1 MRTLKKTLSLVL
13 VVAMVLGLCVVG
25 ASAKD
30 AVENFTDDYQKVG
43 AAYQE
48 AMGVLVGVGII
59 DGMTETALEPQ
70 GTYTREQAAKI
81 IAYMLLGKSKA
92 DSLKCT
98 VAPFDDVAAS
108 RWSAG
113 YIAFCVEQGIIDGM
127 TATTY
132 EPTGTLTGFQWAKML
147 LCAIGFGVKGEFTG
161 SSWSVNTA
169 LVAHKVNLFAGDLD
183 GADHTALR
191 REQAA
196 LYAFNALK
204 TAKVAYS
211 PNVTSYV
218 FGIQGYTTV
227 NNIGTSLATDVF
239 GLSKATGIV
248 VDVEGMGAGYTVL
261 SKDYNYKN
269 ATDKIK
275 ADNDIDMM
283 YHAARIWYT
292 TSGGVKTSVYTYDL
306 AKTTTYKCQE
316 ITAGSKAADTAKA
329 TKNLTIGTGTD
340 YEAYL
345 IDNSAISAGSAYV
358 TLKALYGSMGYVDAA
373 KKTTSVVSG
382 TTYTAPTANVRT
394 DVSNIK
400 YGAPVIAIYTTST
413 TETTTASTH
422 GLYIYPVTSTTGVVK
437 GYTQDA
443 GKVVTVTLSDGTV
456 LKRSVLANE
465 SGDREYYTVGNT
477 YTFVLDSHGH
487 VMYATKDYARTLWA
501 YTGEWRATGNYGDI
515 NTDQGREYRF
525 INVTTGE
532 FAFYPVRFVDR
543 NDDAYTD
550 FGDFY
555 VPRYGMYFDIS
566 ATAGSDGRYVAE
578 LITADDNTYASG
590 YVVVNQAEFKLGQN
604 SEWYYDAKAQGGAK
618 LFFNGETVT
627 FLVATGTGANMK
639 VNSYTGIAGLKEA
652 YAVASNGML
661 KLTNAAFTVTK
672 TQTDHWNASTIF
684 VMAANLSTMSNY
696 VFIPSDISSGGWKEV
711 SGDVSNYFVTYG
723 GAYLEGTEISVTF
736 DASDINT
743 IFTGGKLVRGFYTI
757 EVEYDRNGNPVYDLT
772 QKLDNAWN
780 ELCYYQNVS
789 FADTMVNGTWLFYGD
804 YKTFTAT
811 ETGTKIVDLTSHGI
825 ASITDL
831 FRYVKAHGENSVDI
845 AFTVDPNTKTV
856 DYVYVTNAGWD
867 AQYNISLSAEMQ
879 AAGWR
884 FLKGS
889 DPTAANAL
897 STSIALNDDAA
908 WAASKAGK
916 TPVTLYN
923 SRFAKNDTT
932 YTFTLG
938 YHESNDKA
946 EDVATT
952 SVMNNGVVTAELK
965 LLPLNNDNAKTWNYV
980 VDELNNKEAIEF
992 TIGSNDEGFDYN
1004 SIYEVESVKVPTG
1017 YTSTTAAG
1025 KFTFGVPVQVTLI
1038 SKLNVEQNYITFTF
1052 ENQFKDEADIKVTV
1066 PVTKGSDYQRIT
1078 FTVYPMCSGTYELVS
1093 ANYSIAPAAN

>member
-218 FGIQGYTTV
+218 FGIEGYTTV
-227 NNIGTSLATDVF
+227 NNIGTSLATDVYD
-239 GLSKATGIV
+239 LKYAQGIV
-248 VDVEGMGAGYTVL
+248 VDVEGNGAGYTVV
-261 SKDYNYKN
+261 SKDYSTANV
-269 ATDKIK
+269 TDKIK

-283 YHAARIWYT
+283 YHAARVWYT
-292 TSGGVKTSVYTYDL
+292 GTNTGVYTYDL

-316 ITAGSKAADTAKA
+316 ITAGDKASSTAK
-329 TKNLTIGTGTD
+329 TTGLTIGDKTKTA

-345 IDNSAISAGSAYV
+345 IDNSAISAGTAYV
-358 TLKALYGSMGYVDAA
+358 KLYASAGSMGYVDSA
-373 KKTTSVVSG
+373 KKTTSVVG
-382 TTYTAPTANVRT
+382 TDKTYTVASANVRT
-394 DVSNIK
+394 DVSAIK
-400 YGAPVIAIYTTST
+400 YNAPVVFVYTSST
-413 TETTTASTH
+413 TENAH
-422 GLYIYPVTSTTGVVK
+422 GLYVYPMTSTTGVVK
-437 GYTQDA
+437 AVAQDA
-443 GKVVTVTLSDGTV
+443 GKVVSVTLADGTV
-456 LKRSVLANE
+456 LKQSVL
-465 SGDREYYTVGNT
+465 SGDVNREYYVIGNT

-515 NTDQGREYRF
+515 NTDRGREYRF
-525 INVTTGE
+525 YNVTTGE
-532 FAFYPVRFVDR
+532 EKFFPVRFVNR
-543 NDDAYTD
+543 NDQEIGNIDD
-550 FGDFY
+550 FIWA
-555 VPRYGMYFDIS
+555 RYGNYFDIS

-578 LITADDNTYASG
+578 LITAGDNTYAAG
-590 YVVVNQAEFKLGQN
+590 YIVNSATFKLGQT
-604 SEWYYDAKAQGGAK
+604 SDKYWYRTGSTPTWDEAT
-618 LFFNGETVT
+618 LFFDGTTVK
-627 FLVATGTGANMK
+627 FLVAVGTGANMK

-652 YAVASNGML
+652 FGVAANGTIHL
-661 KLTNAAFTVTK
+661 SNAAFTVTQ
-672 TQTDHWNASTIF
+672 TQTGHWNASTIF
-684 VMAANLSTMSNY
+684 VMAANLSTESNY
-696 VFIPSDISSGGWKEV
+696 VFIPADIASNAWREV
-711 SGDVSNYFVTYG
+711 SGDVSNYYVTYG

-736 DASDINT
+736 DSRVITTD
-743 IFTGGKLVRGFYTI
+743 KLLVRGFYTM
-757 EVEYDRNGNPVYDLT
+757 EVSYDRNGNPVYKLT
-772 QKLDNAWN
+772 QKVDNSAT
-780 ELCYYQNVS
+780 ELCFYQNVS
-789 FADTMVNGTWLFYGD
+789 FADTMVGNTWLFYG
-804 YKTFTAT
+804 KVNGVNKSFTAV
-811 ETGTKIVDLTSHGI
+811 EGTTKVLDLSGHGI
-825 ASITDL
+825 NSITGLWQYISSYNADKL
-831 FRYVKAHGENSVDI
+831 EF
-845 AFTVDPNTKTV
+845 AFTVDPNTMKV

-867 AQYNISLSAEMQ
+867 AQYNISLSADMI
-879 AAGWR
+879 AAGWV
-884 FLKGS
+884 FKDG
-889 DPTAANAL
+889 DKT
-897 STSIALNDDAA
+897 STSITLNDAAA

-923 SRFAKNDTT
+923 KTFAEKSTT
-932 YTFTLG
+932 YTYKVG
-938 YHESNDKA
+938 YYESGDKTA
-946 EDVATT
+946 DLVVAST
-952 SVMNNGVVTAELK
+952 MDKGVVTAELP
-965 LLPLNNDNAKTWNYV
+965 LTALNNTTAKTRNYV
-980 VDELNNKEAIEF
+980 VCALNNEKAIDFKVGKNSSGTDLNQYYEIEKVSVPTGSSLKDNEF
-992 TIGSNDEGFDYN
+992 IFGTPVTVTVKITQTVPQKY
-1004 SIYEVESVKVPTG
+1004 VELTFSSEFKDRGVADIVVKVPTEV
-1017 YTSTTAAG
+1017 TS
-1025 KFTFGVPVQVTLI
+1025 VYQ
-1038 SKLNVEQNYITFTF
+1038 
-1052 ENQFKDEADIKVTV
+1052 TV
-1066 PVTKGSDYQRIT
+1066 T
-1078 FTVYPMCSGTYELVS
+1078 FTVYPMASGTYTLTG
-1093 ANYSIAPAAN
+1093 AAWA

>member
-30 AVENFTDDYQKVG
+30 KVESFTDDYQKVG

-196 LYAFNALK
+196 LYAFNALN

-218 FGIQGYTTV
+218 YGIQGYTTV
-227 NNIGTSLATDVF
+227 NNIGSTLAKDVYD
-239 GLSKATGIV
+239 LKYAQGII
-248 VDVEGMGAGYTVL
+248 VDVEGNGAGYTVV
-261 SKDYNYKN
+261 SKDYSTANVTN
-269 ATDKIK
+269 KIK

-283 YHAARIWYT
+283 YHAARVWYT
-292 TSGGVKTSVYTYDL
+292 GTNTGVYTYDL

-316 ITAGSKAADTAKA
+316 IATGDKASVSAKA
-329 TKNLTIGTGTD
+329 TSGLYIGDNSKTA

-345 IDNSAISAGSAYV
+345 IDNSAVSAGSAYV
-358 TLKALYGSMGYVDAA
+358 KLYASAGSMGYVDAA
-373 KKTTSVVSG
+373 KKTTSVVDG
-382 TTYTAPTANVRT
+382 KTYTVASANVRT

-400 YGAPVIAIYTTST
+400 YNAPVVYVYTTST
-413 TETTTASTH
+413 TDKTLH
-422 GLYIYPVTSTTGVVK
+422 GLYVYPMTSTTGVVK
-437 GYTQDA
+437 AVAQDA
-443 GKVVTVTLSDGTV
+443 GKVVSVTLTDGTV
-456 LKRSVLANE
+456 LNRSVLANNA
-465 SGDREYYTVGNT
+465 GDREYYVIGNT

-501 YTGEWRATGNYGDI
+501 YTNEWRATGNYGDI
-515 NTDQGREYRF
+515 NTDRGREYRF
-525 INVTTGE
+525 YNVTTGE
-532 FAFYPVRFVDR
+532 EKFFPVRFVNR
-543 NDDAYTD
+543 NDQEIVNIDDFIRPAY
-550 FGDFY
+550 GS
-555 VPRYGMYFDIS
+555 YFDIS

-578 LITADDNTYASG
+578 LITGGDNTYASG
-590 YVVVNQAEFKLGQN
+590 YIVSSATFRLKSISDTYCYWADNQVADGT
-604 SEWYYDAKAQGGAK
+604 
-618 LFFNGETVT
+618 LFFDGSTVT

-639 VNSYTGIAGLKEA
+639 VNSYTGIAALKEA
-652 YAVASNGML
+652 FGVAANGSVSL
-661 KLTNAAFTVTK
+661 HNAAFTVTQ
-672 TQTDHWNASTIF
+672 TQTGHWNASTIF
-684 VMAANLSTMSNY
+684 VMAANLSTESSY
-696 VFIPSDISSGGWKEV
+696 VFIPNDIASNAWREV
-711 SGDVSNYFVTYG
+711 SGDVSNYYVTYG

-736 DASDINT
+736 DSRVITTD
-743 IFTGGKLVRGFYTI
+743 KLLVRGFYTMH
-757 EVEYDRNGNPVYDLT
+757 VTYDRNGNPTYVLD
-772 QKLDNAWN
+772 QKMDNTEN
-780 ELCYYQNVS
+780 CFYQNVG
-789 FADTMVNGTWLFYGD
+789 FADTMVNGTWLLYSSIVPN
-804 YKTFTAT
+804 KSFTAV
-811 ETGTKIVDLTSHGI
+811 EGTTKVLDLTSPNHGI

-831 FRYVKAHGENSVDI
+831 FRYVMAHGKNSVDI
-845 AFTVDPNTKTV
+845 AFTVNPDTKLV

-867 AQYNISLSAEMQ
+867 AKYTFTLSDELL
-879 AAGWR
+879 AAGW
-884 FLKGS
+884 KIV
-889 DPTAANAL
+889 DPSSTAEAPKYV
-897 STSIALNDDAA
+897 TSYELNDEQAT
-908 WAASKAGK
+908 SVNRTGYK
-916 TPVTLYN
+916 VTLYN
-923 SRFAKNDTT
+923 ANLAKEQT
-932 YTFTLG
+932 
-938 YHESNDKA
+938 
-946 EDVATT
+946 VATKYAMT
-952 SVMNNGVVTAELK
+952 LTENGAVTAGAIANA
-965 LLPLNNDNAKTWNYV
+965 PLNNGAIDAVFNLSAFDHDSTKTYNYV
-980 VDELNNKEAIEF
+980 IGGLSLGTVKFAANKGLAIYSGAENKNVVLGQSL
-992 TIGSNDEGFDYN
+992 T
-1004 SIYEVESVKVPTG
+1004 
-1017 YTSTTAAG
+1017 
-1025 KFTFGVPVQVTLI
+1025 VQVKT
-1038 SKLNVEQNYITFTF
+1038 SGNV
-1052 ENQFKDEADIKVTV
+1052 QFKLPDQTV
-1066 PVTKGSDYQRIT
+1066 PSSALYNWRGTVTNAANAGDKWTVIGTLNSNSTVVT
-1078 FTVYPMCSGTYELVS
+1078 FSFTPIHIDGTYNVGGVDFPLK
-1093 ANYSIAPAAN
+1093 

>member
-30 AVENFTDDYQKVG
+30 KVESFTDDYQKVG
-43 AAYQE
+43 TAYQE

-92 DSLKCT
+92 DSLGCT

-218 FGIQGYTTV
+218 FGIEGYTTV
-227 NNIGTSLATDVF
+227 NNIGTSLATDVYD
-239 GLSKATGIV
+239 LKYAQGIV
-248 VDVEGMGAGYTVL
+248 VDVEGNGAGYTVV
-261 SKDYNYKN
+261 SKDYSTANV
-269 ATDKIK
+269 TDKIK

-283 YHAARIWYT
+283 YHAARVWYT
-292 TSGGVKTSVYTYDL
+292 GTNTGVYTYDL

-316 ITAGSKAADTAKA
+316 ITAGDKASSTAK
-329 TKNLTIGTGTD
+329 TTGLTIGDKTKTA

-345 IDNSAISAGSAYV
+345 IDNSAISAGTAYV
-358 TLKALYGSMGYVDAA
+358 KLYASAGSMGYVDSA
-373 KKTTSVVSG
+373 KKTTSVVG
-382 TTYTAPTANVRT
+382 TDKTYTVASANVRT
-394 DVSNIK
+394 DVSAIK
-400 YGAPVIAIYTTST
+400 YNAPVVFVYTSST
-413 TETTTASTH
+413 TENAH
-422 GLYIYPVTSTTGVVK
+422 GLYVYPMTSTTGVVK
-437 GYTQDA
+437 AVAQDA
-443 GKVVTVTLSDGTV
+443 GKVVSVTLADGTV
-456 LKRSVLANE
+456 LKQSVLK
-465 SGDREYYTVGNT
+465 GDVNREYYVIGNT

-525 INVTTGE
+525 YNVTTGE
-532 FAFYPVRFVDR
+532 EKFFPVRFVNR
-543 NDDAYTD
+543 NDQEIGNIDA
-550 FGDFY
+550 FIWA
-555 VPRYGMYFDIS
+555 RYGNYFDIS

-578 LITADDNTYASG
+578 LITAGDNTYAAG
-590 YVVVNQAEFKLGQN
+590 YVVISEANFKLGQN
-604 SEWYYDAKAQGGAK
+604 SEWAYKVKDNTV
-618 LFFNGETVT
+618 FFDGTTVK
-627 FLVATGTGANMK
+627 FLVAVGTGANMK

-661 KLTNAAFTVTK
+661 KLKNAAFTVTQ
-672 TQTDHWNASTIF
+672 TQTGHWNASTIF

-696 VFIPSDISSGGWKEV
+696 VFIPADIASNAWREV
-711 SGDVSNYFVTYG
+711 SGDVSNYYVTYG

-736 DASDINT
+736 DSRVIT
-743 IFTGGKLVRGFYTI
+743 PEKLLVRGFYTM
-757 EVEYDRNGNPVYDLT
+757 EVEYDRNGNPVYKLT
-772 QKLDNAWN
+772 QKVDNDPG
-780 ELCYYQNVS
+780 ELCFYQHVS
-789 FADTMVNGTWLFYGD
+789 FADTMVGNTWLFYGKVGGVD
-804 YKTFTAT
+804 KSFTAV
-811 ETGTKIVDLTSHGI
+811 EGTTKVLDLSGHGI
-825 ASITDL
+825 NSITGLWQYIRSYNADKL
-831 FRYVKAHGENSVDI
+831 EF
-845 AFTVDPNTKTV
+845 AFTVDPNTMKV

-867 AQYNISLSAEMQ
+867 A
-879 AAGWR
+879 
-884 FLKGS
+884 K
-889 DPTAANAL
+889 
-897 STSIALNDDAA
+897 
-908 WAASKAGK
+908 
-916 TPVTLYN
+916 
-923 SRFAKNDTT
+923 
-932 YTFTLG
+932 YTFTLSSELKAAG
-938 YHESNDKA
+938 WKILIGNNPTATGALVDSFELNDEAAYAAEKLGTQTVKLYNADLAKA
-946 EDVATT
+946 GITT
-952 SVMNNGVVTAELK
+952 SITKYSMTLKTNGGAAVNGKIADANMATAGTILATFTLDRFVQDNPNAIKTYNYEIGGLSLGTVTVAAGNGLKVYSGAETKNVVLGEKVTAQIQMANANK
-965 LLPLNNDNAKTWNYV
+965 FTNNDASHSALDYTKHVWVYT
-980 VDELNNKEAIEF
+980 LSTPSAI
-992 TIGSNDEGFDYN
+992 
-1004 SIYEVESVKVPTG
+1004 G
-1017 YTSTTAAG
+1017 YT
-1025 KFTFGVPVQVTLI
+1025 KQFTGGVLSPDYLT
-1038 SKLNVEQNYITFTF
+1038 
-1052 ENQFKDEADIKVTV
+1052 VTV
-1066 PVTKGSDYQRIT
+1066 SFYPLHANTTY
-1078 FTVYPMCSGTYELVS
+1078 TVSGVS
-1093 ANYSIAPAAN
+1093 WDLIKK

>member
-48 AMGVLVGVGII
+48 AVGVLVGIGVI

-70 GTYTREQAAKI
+70 GNYTREQAAKI

-218 FGIQGYTTV
+218 FGIEGYTTV
-227 NNIGTSLATDVF
+227 NKIGSSLATDVYD
-239 GLSKATGIV
+239 LKYAQGIV
-248 VDVEGMGAGYTVL
+248 VDVEGNGAGYTVV
-261 SKDYNYKN
+261 SKDYSTANV
-269 ATDKIK
+269 TDKIK

-283 YHAARIWYT
+283 YHAARVWYT
-292 TSGGVKTSVYTYDL
+292 GTNTGVYTHDL

-316 ITAGSKAADTAKA
+316 IATGSKAATAANAK
-329 TKNLTIGTGTD
+329 TSLFVGDDKNGTE

-345 IDNSAISAGSAYV
+345 LDNSAISAGSAYV
-358 TLKALYGSMGYVDAA
+358 KLYASAGSMGYVDAA
-373 KKTTSVVSG
+373 KKTTSVVDG
-382 TTYTAPTANVRT
+382 KTYTVASANVRT

-400 YGAPVIAIYTTST
+400 YNAPVVYVYTTST
-413 TETTTASTH
+413 TDKTLH
-422 GLYIYPVTSTTGVVK
+422 GLYVYPMTSTTGVVK
-437 GYTQDA
+437 AVAQDA
-443 GKVVTVTLSDGTV
+443 GKVVSVTLADGTV
-456 LKRSVLANE
+456 LKQSVLK
-465 SGDREYYTVGNT
+465 GDVNREYYVIGNT

-525 INVTTGE
+525 YNVTTGE
-532 FAFYPVRFVDR
+532 EKFFPVRFVDR
-543 NDDAYTD
+543 NDH
-550 FGDFY
+550 GVL
-555 VPRYGMYFDIS
+555 VPGNNLDIAKYGWYFDIS
-566 ATAGSDGRYVAE
+566 ATAGNDGLYVAE
-578 LITADDNTYASG
+578 LISFGDNTYAAG
-590 YVVVNQAEFKLGQN
+590 YVVANGTFKLGQN
-604 SEWYYDAKAQGGAK
+604 NEWYYDSDTASHKT
-618 LFFNGETVT
+618 LFFDGTTVK
-627 FLVATGTGANMK
+627 FLVAVGTGANMK

-652 YAVASNGML
+652 FGVAANGSVT
-661 KLTNAAFTVTK
+661 LTNAAFTVTQ
-672 TQTDHWNASTIF
+672 TQTGHWNASTIF
-684 VMAANLSTMSNY
+684 VMADYLSTESSY
-696 VFIPSDISSGGWKEV
+696 VFIPNDIASNAWREV
-711 SGDVSNYFVTYG
+711 SGDVSNYYVTYG

-736 DASDINT
+736 DSRVITTD
-743 IFTGGKLVRGFYTI
+743 KLLVRGFYTM
-757 EVEYDRNGNPVYDLT
+757 EVNYDRNGNATYKLT
-772 QKLDNAWN
+772 QKMDNTEN
-780 ELCYYQNVS
+780 CFYQNVG
-789 FADTMVNGTWLFYGD
+789 FADTMVNGTWLLYSSIVPN
-804 YKTFTAT
+804 KSFTAV
-811 ETGTKIVDLTSHGI
+811 EGTTKVLDLTSPNHGI

-831 FRYVKAHGENSVDI
+831 FRYVMAHGKNSVDI
-845 AFTVDPNTKTV
+845 AFTVNPDTKLV

-867 AQYNISLSAEMQ
+867 A
-879 AAGWR
+879 
-884 FLKGS
+884 K
-889 DPTAANAL
+889 
-897 STSIALNDDAA
+897 
-908 WAASKAGK
+908 
-916 TPVTLYN
+916 
-923 SRFAKNDTT
+923 
-932 YTFTLG
+932 YTFTLSSDLLAAG
-938 YHESNDKA
+938 WKIVDPSDSTGKTYVNSF
-946 EDVATT
+946 
-952 SVMNNGVVTAELK
+952 EL
-965 LLPLNNDNAKTWNYV
+965 NDNAAITRQGQAYTVKLYNANLAKAGITTSATMYSMTLKTN
-980 VDELNNKEAIEF
+980 DSAAATGKITDATMATAG
-992 TIGSNDEGFDYN
+992 TIL
-1004 SIYEVESVKVPTG
+1004 
-1017 YTSTTAAG
+1017 A
-1025 KFTFGVPVQVTLI
+1025 
-1038 SKLNVEQNYITFTF
+1038 TFTLDRF
-1052 ENQFKDEADIKVTV
+1052 VQDNPNAIKTYNYEIGGLFLGTITIATNDGDNIAIYQDGNKGVYKDVVLGESITGAIKMADGSKFKNADGVVGTANV
-1066 PVTKGSDYQRIT
+1066 WYGQASSSGYHATLKGT
-1078 FTVYPMCSGTYELVS
+1078 PS
-1093 ANYSIAPAAN
+1093 ANAYTVSFSFYPLHAGQTYIITGTGWDIE

>member
-30 AVENFTDDYQKVG
+30 KVESFTDDYQKVG

-227 NNIGTSLATDVF
+227 NNIGTSLATDVYD
-239 GLSKATGIV
+239 LKYAQGIV
-248 VDVEGMGAGYTVL
+248 VDVEGNGAGYTVV
-261 SKDYNYKN
+261 SKDYGTKN
-269 ATDKIK
+269 VTAKIK

-283 YHAARIWYT
+283 YHAARVWYT
-292 TSGGVKTSVYTYDL
+292 GTNTGVYTYDL

-316 ITAGSKAADTAKA
+316 IATGTKAATAANAK
-329 TKNLTIGTGTD
+329 TGLYVGD
-340 YEAYL
+340 KPAANAKSPVAYEAYL

-358 TLKALYGSMGYVDAA
+358 TLYASAGSMGYVDAA
-373 KKTTSVVSG
+373 KKTTSVVAG
-382 TTYTAPTANVRT
+382 TTPYTVPSANVRT
-394 DVSNIK
+394 DISNIK
-400 YGAPVIAIYTTST
+400 YGAPVVYVYTTST
-413 TETTTASTH
+413 TDKTLH
-422 GLYIYPVTSTTGVVK
+422 GLYVYPMTSTTGTVK
-437 GYTQDA
+437 SIAKENGA
-443 GKVVTVTLSDGTV
+443 IVSVTLADGTV
-456 LKRSVLANE
+456 LKQSVLANNA
-465 SGDREYYTVGNT
+465 GDREYYVIGNV

-515 NTDQGREYRF
+515 NTDRGREYRF
-525 INVTTGE
+525 YNVTTGE
-532 FAFYPVRFVDR
+532 EKFFPVRFVNR
-543 NDDAYTD
+543 NDQEIGNIDD
-550 FGDFY
+550 FIWA
-555 VPRYGMYFDIS
+555 RYGNYFDIS

-578 LITADDNTYASG
+578 LITAGDNTYAAG

-604 SEWYYDAKAQGGAK
+604 SEWYYNATTESGSK
-618 LFFNGETVT
+618 LFFDGTTVK
-627 FLVATGTGANMK
+627 FLVAVGTGANMK

-696 VFIPSDISSGGWKEV
+696 VFIPSDISSGGWREV
-711 SGDVSNYFVTYG
+711 DGDVSNYFVTYG
-723 GAYLEGTEISVTF
+723 GAYLEGNEISVTF
-736 DASDINT
+736 DSRDINT

-757 EVEYDRNGNPVYDLT
+757 EVEYDRDGNPVYSLT

-825 ASITDL
+825 ASISDL

-916 TPVTLYN
+916 TTVKLYN
-923 SRFAKNDTT
+923 KTFAEKSTT
-932 YTFTLG
+932 YTYKVG
-938 YHESNDKA
+938 YYESGDKTA
-946 EDVATT
+946 TQVVAST
-952 SVMNNGVVTAELK
+952 MDKGVVTAELQ
-965 LLPLNNDNAKTWNYV
+965 LTALNNTTAKTRNYV
-980 VDELNNKEAIEF
+980 VCALNNEKAIDFKVGTNSSGTDLNQYYEIEKVSVPTGSSLKDNEF
-992 TIGSNDEGFDYN
+992 IFGTPVTVTVKITQTVPQKY
-1004 SIYEVESVKVPTG
+1004 VELTFSSEYKDRGVADIVVKVPTEV
-1017 YTSTTAAG
+1017 TS
-1025 KFTFGVPVQVTLI
+1025 VYQ
-1038 SKLNVEQNYITFTF
+1038 
-1052 ENQFKDEADIKVTV
+1052 TV
-1066 PVTKGSDYQRIT
+1066 T
-1078 FTVYPMCSGTYELVS
+1078 FTVYPMASGTYTLTG
-1093 ANYSIAPAAN
+1093 AAWA

>member
-30 AVENFTDDYQKVG
+30 KVESFTDDYQKVG

-48 AMGVLVGVGII
+48 AVGVLVGVGII

-196 LYAFNALK
+196 LYAFNALN

-218 FGIQGYTTV
+218 YGIQGYTTV
-227 NNIGTSLATDVF
+227 NNIGSTLAKDVYD
-239 GLSKATGIV
+239 LKYAQGII
-248 VDVEGMGAGYTVL
+248 VDAEGNGAGYTVV
-261 SKDYNYKN
+261 SKDYSTANVTN
-269 ATDKIK
+269 KIK

-283 YHAARIWYT
+283 YHAARVWYT
-292 TSGGVKTSVYTYDL
+292 GTNTGVYTYDL

-316 ITAGSKAADTAKA
+316 ITAGDKASSTAK
-329 TKNLTIGTGTD
+329 TTGLTIGDKTKTA

-345 IDNSAISAGSAYV
+345 IDNSAISAGTAYV
-358 TLKALYGSMGYVDAA
+358 KLYASAGSMGYVDSA
-373 KKTTSVVSG
+373 KKTTSVVG
-382 TTYTAPTANVRT
+382 TDKTYTVASANVRT
-394 DVSNIK
+394 DVSAIK
-400 YGAPVIAIYTTST
+400 YNAPVVFVYTSST
-413 TETTTASTH
+413 TENAH
-422 GLYIYPVTSTTGVVK
+422 GLYVYPMTSTTGVVK
-437 GYTQDA
+437 AVAQDA
-443 GKVVTVTLSDGTV
+443 GKVVSVTLADGTV
-456 LKRSVLANE
+456 LKQSVLK
-465 SGDREYYTVGNT
+465 GDVNREYYVIGNT

-525 INVTTGE
+525 YNVTTGE
-532 FAFYPVRFVDR
+532 EKFFPVRFVNR
-543 NDDAYTD
+543 NDQEIGNIDA
-550 FGDFY
+550 FIWA
-555 VPRYGMYFDIS
+555 RYGNYFDIS

-578 LITADDNTYASG
+578 LITAGDNTYAAG
-590 YVVVNQAEFKLGQN
+590 YVVISEANFKLGQN
-604 SEWYYDAKAQGGAK
+604 SEWAYKVKDNTV
-618 LFFNGETVT
+618 FFDGTTVK
-627 FLVATGTGANMK
+627 FLVAVGTGANMK

-661 KLTNAAFTVTK
+661 KLKNAAFTVTQ
-672 TQTDHWNASTIF
+672 TQTGHWNASTIF

-696 VFIPSDISSGGWKEV
+696 VFIPADIASNAWREV
-711 SGDVSNYFVTYG
+711 SGDVSNYYVTYG

-736 DASDINT
+736 DSRVIT
-743 IFTGGKLVRGFYTI
+743 PEKLLVRGFYTM
-757 EVEYDRNGNPVYDLT
+757 EVEYDRNGNPVYKLT
-772 QKLDNAWN
+772 QKVDNDPG
-780 ELCYYQNVS
+780 ELCFYQHVS
-789 FADTMVNGTWLFYGD
+789 FADTMVGNTWLFYGKVGGVD
-804 YKTFTAT
+804 KSFTAV
-811 ETGTKIVDLTSHGI
+811 EGTTKVLDLSGHGI
-825 ASITDL
+825 NSITGLWQYIRSYNADKL
-831 FRYVKAHGENSVDI
+831 EF
-845 AFTVDPNTKTV
+845 AFTVDPNTMKV

-867 AQYNISLSAEMQ
+867 A
-879 AAGWR
+879 
-884 FLKGS
+884 K
-889 DPTAANAL
+889 
-897 STSIALNDDAA
+897 
-908 WAASKAGK
+908 
-916 TPVTLYN
+916 
-923 SRFAKNDTT
+923 
-932 YTFTLG
+932 YTFTLSSELKAAGWKILIGNDPTVAGALVDSYELNDEAAYKEEGKAYTVRLYNADLAKAGITTSITKYSMTLKTNGGAAVNGKIADANMATAGTILATFTLDRFVQDNPNAIKTYNYEIGGLSLGIITIATNDGDNIAIYQDGNKGVYKDVVLGESITGAIKMADGSKFKNADGVVGTANVWYGQASSSG
-938 YHESNDKA
+938 YH
-946 EDVATT
+946 AT
-952 SVMNNGVVTAELK
+952 LK
-965 LLPLNNDNAKTWNYV
+965 
-980 VDELNNKEAIEF
+980 
-992 TIGSNDEGFDYN
+992 
-1004 SIYEVESVKVPTG
+1004 
-1017 YTSTTAAG
+1017 
-1025 KFTFGVPVQVTLI
+1025 
-1038 SKLNVEQNYITFTF
+1038 
-1052 ENQFKDEADIKVTV
+1052 
-1066 PVTKGSDYQRIT
+1066 
-1078 FTVYPMCSGTYELVS
+1078 GTPS
-1093 ANYSIAPAAN
+1093 ANAYTVSFSFYPLHAGQTYIITGTGWDIE

>member
-196 LYAFNALK
+196 LYAFNALN

-218 FGIQGYTTV
+218 YGIQGYTTV
-227 NNIGTSLATDVF
+227 NNIGSTLAKDVYD
-239 GLSKATGIV
+239 LKYAQGII
-248 VDVEGMGAGYTVL
+248 VDAEGMGAGYTVV
-261 SKDYNYKN
+261 SKDYSTANVTN
-269 ATDKIK
+269 KIK

-283 YHAARIWYT
+283 YHAARVWYT
-292 TSGGVKTSVYTYDL
+292 GTNNGVYTYDL

-316 ITAGSKAADTAKA
+316 IAAGTKAATAANAK
-329 TKNLTIGTGTD
+329 TSLFVGDDKNGTE

-358 TLKALYGSMGYVDAA
+358 KLYASWGNMGYIDAA
-373 KKTTSVVSG
+373 KKTTSAG
-382 TTYTAPTANVRT
+382 TYTVASANVRT
-394 DVSNIK
+394 DISNIK
-400 YGAPVIAIYTTST
+400 YGAPVVVVYTTSKT
-413 TETTTASTH
+413 DNTLH
-422 GLYIYPVTSTTGVVK
+422 GMYVYPMTSTTGVVK
-437 GYTQDA
+437 AVAQDG
-443 GKVVTVTLSDGTV
+443 GKVVSVTLADGTV
-456 LKRSVLANE
+456 LKQSVLK
-465 SGDREYYTVGNT
+465 GDVNREYYVIGNV

-487 VMYATKDYARTLWA
+487 VMYATKDHARTLWA
-501 YTGEWRATGNYGDI
+501 YTGEWRDTGNYGDI

-525 INVTTGE
+525 YNVTTGE
-532 FAFYPVRFVDR
+532 EKFFPVRFVDR
-543 NDDAYTD
+543 NDH
-550 FGDFY
+550 GVL
-555 VPRYGMYFDIS
+555 VPGNNLDIAKYGWYFDIS
-566 ATAGSDGRYVAE
+566 ATAGNDGLYVAE
-578 LITADDNTYASG
+578 LISFGDNTYAAG
-590 YVVVNQAEFKLGQN
+590 YVVANGTFKLGQN
-604 SEWYYDAKAQGGAK
+604 NEWYYDSDTATHKT

-627 FLVATGTGANMK
+627 FLVAVGTGANMK

-661 KLTNAAFTVTK
+661 KLTNAAFTVTQ
-672 TQTDHWNASTIF
+672 TQTGHWNASTIF

-696 VFIPSDISSGGWKEV
+696 VFIPADIASNAWREV
-711 SGDVSNYFVTYG
+711 SGDVSNYYVTYG

-736 DASDINT
+736 DSRVIT
-743 IFTGGKLVRGFYTI
+743 TEKLLVRGFYTM
-757 EVEYDRNGNPVYDLT
+757 EVSYDRNGNPVYKLT
-772 QKLDNAWN
+772 QKVDNDPG
-780 ELCYYQNVS
+780 ELCFYQHVS
-789 FADTMVNGTWLFYGD
+789 FADTMVGNTWMFYG
-804 YKTFTAT
+804 KVNGVNKSFTAV
-811 ETGTKIVDLTSHGI
+811 EGTTKVLDLSGHGI
-825 ASITDL
+825 NSITGLWQYISSYNADKL
-831 FRYVKAHGENSVDI
+831 EF
-845 AFTVDPNTKTV
+845 AFTVDPNTMKV

-867 AQYNISLSAEMQ
+867 AKYTFTLSDELL

-884 FLKGS
+884 IV
-889 DPTAANAL
+889 DPSSTAEAPKYV
-897 STSIALNDDAA
+897 TSFELNDEAA
-908 WAASKAGK
+908 LAVENKSY
-916 TPVTLYN
+916 TVTLYN
-923 SRFAKNDTT
+923 AALAEAGITTEYTKYSMTLKTNDSQAATNKIPDANMAT
-932 YTFTLG
+932 AGTIKAVFTLDIFKHDNPNAVKTYNYVIGGLSLGTITIATNDGDNIAIYQDGNKGVYKDVVLGESITGAIKMADGSKFKNADGVVGTANVWYGQASYSG
-938 YHESNDKA
+938 YH
-946 EDVATT
+946 AT
-952 SVMNNGVVTAELK
+952 LK
-965 LLPLNNDNAKTWNYV
+965 
-980 VDELNNKEAIEF
+980 
-992 TIGSNDEGFDYN
+992 
-1004 SIYEVESVKVPTG
+1004 
-1017 YTSTTAAG
+1017 
-1025 KFTFGVPVQVTLI
+1025 
-1038 SKLNVEQNYITFTF
+1038 
-1052 ENQFKDEADIKVTV
+1052 
-1066 PVTKGSDYQRIT
+1066 
-1078 FTVYPMCSGTYELVS
+1078 GTPS
-1093 ANYSIAPAAN
+1093 ANAYTVSFSFYPLHAGQTYIITGTGWDIE

>member
-218 FGIQGYTTV
+218 FGIEGYTTV
-227 NNIGTSLATDVF
+227 NNIGSSLATDVYD
-239 GLSKATGIV
+239 LKYAQGII
-248 VDVEGMGAGYTVL
+248 VDAEGMGAGYTVV
-261 SKDYNYKN
+261 SKDYSTANVTN
-269 ATDKIK
+269 KIK

-283 YHAARIWYT
+283 YHAARVWYT
-292 TSGGVKTSVYTYDL
+292 GTNTGVYTYDL

-316 ITAGSKAADTAKA
+316 IATGDKASSTAK
-329 TKNLTIGTGTD
+329 TTGLTIGDKTKTA

-345 IDNSAISAGSAYV
+345 IDNSAISAGTAYV
-358 TLKALYGSMGYVDAA
+358 KLYASAGSMGYVDSA
-373 KKTTSVVSG
+373 KKTTSVVG
-382 TTYTAPTANVRT
+382 TDKTYTVASANVRT
-394 DVSNIK
+394 DVSAIK
-400 YGAPVIAIYTTST
+400 YNAPVVFVYTSST
-413 TETTTASTH
+413 TENAH
-422 GLYIYPVTSTTGVVK
+422 GLYVYPMTSTTGVVK
-437 GYTQDA
+437 AVAQDA
-443 GKVVTVTLSDGTV
+443 GKVVSVTLADGTV
-456 LKRSVLANE
+456 LKQSVLK
-465 SGDREYYTVGNT
+465 GDVNREYYVIGNT

-525 INVTTGE
+525 YNVTTGE
-532 FAFYPVRFVDR
+532 EKFFPVRFVNR
-543 NDDAYTD
+543 NDQEIGNIDEFIWA
-550 FGDFY
+550 
-555 VPRYGMYFDIS
+555 RYGNYFDIS

-578 LITADDNTYASG
+578 LITAGDNTYAAG
-590 YVVVNQAEFKLGQN
+590 YIVNSATFKLGQTSDN
-604 SEWYYDAKAQGGAK
+604 YWYRTGSTPAWDEAT
-618 LFFNGETVT
+618 LFFDGTTVK
-627 FLVATGTGANMK
+627 FLVAVGTGANMK

-652 YAVASNGML
+652 FGVAANGTIHL
-661 KLTNAAFTVTK
+661 RNAAFTVTK
-672 TQTDHWNASTIF
+672 TQTDHYNASTIF
-684 VMAANLSTMSNY
+684 VMAANLSTESNY
-696 VFIPSDISSGGWKEV
+696 VFIPADIASTAWREV
-711 SGDVSNYFVTYG
+711 SGDVSNYYVTYG

-736 DASDINT
+736 DSRVITTD
-743 IFTGGKLVRGFYTI
+743 KLLVRGFYTM
-757 EVEYDRNGNPVYDLT
+757 EVFYDRNGNPVYKLT
-772 QKLDNAWN
+772 QKVDNSAT

-789 FADTMVNGTWLFYGD
+789 FADTMVGNTWLLYSSIVPN
-804 YKTFTAT
+804 KSFTAV
-811 ETGTKIVDLTSHGI
+811 EGTTKVLDLTSPNHGI
-825 ASITDL
+825 ASITEL
-831 FRYVKAHGENSVDI
+831 FRYVKSHGENSVDI
-845 AFTVDPNTKTV
+845 AFTVDPNTKKV

-867 AQYNISLSAEMQ
+867 A
-879 AAGWR
+879 
-884 FLKGS
+884 K
-889 DPTAANAL
+889 
-897 STSIALNDDAA
+897 
-908 WAASKAGK
+908 
-916 TPVTLYN
+916 
-923 SRFAKNDTT
+923 
-932 YTFTLG
+932 YTFTLSSELKAAG
-938 YHESNDKA
+938 WKILIGNNPTATGALVDSFELNDEAAYAAEKLGTQTVKLYNADLAKA
-946 EDVATT
+946 GITT
-952 SVMNNGVVTAELK
+952 SITKYSMTLKTNGGAAVNGKIADANMATAGTILATFTLDRFVQDNPNAIKTYNYEIGGLSLGTVTVAAGNGLKVYSGAETKNVVLGEKVTAQIQMANATEFT
-965 LLPLNNDNAKTWNYV
+965 NNDASHSALDYTKHVWVYT
-980 VDELNNKEAIEF
+980 LTTPP
-992 TIGSNDEGFDYN
+992 TIGYNKQFTGGVLSPDYLTVTV
-1004 SIYEVESVKVPTG
+1004 SFYPLHA
-1017 YTSTTAAG
+1017 STTY
-1025 KFTFGVPVQVTLI
+1025 TVSGVSWDLI
-1038 SKLNVEQNYITFTF
+1038 QK
-1052 ENQFKDEADIKVTV
+1052 
-1066 PVTKGSDYQRIT
+1066 
-1078 FTVYPMCSGTYELVS
+1078 
-1093 ANYSIAPAAN
+1093 

>member
-48 AMGVLVGVGII
+48 AVGVLVGIGVI

-70 GTYTREQAAKI
+70 GNYTREQAAKI

-196 LYAFNALK
+196 LYAFNALN

-218 FGIQGYTTV
+218 YGIQGYTTV
-227 NNIGTSLATDVF
+227 NNIGSTLAKDVYD
-239 GLSKATGIV
+239 LKYAQGII
-248 VDVEGMGAGYTVL
+248 VDAEGMGAGYTVV
-261 SKDYNYKN
+261 SKDYSTANVTN
-269 ATDKIK
+269 KIK

-283 YHAARIWYT
+283 YHAARVWYT
-292 TSGGVKTSVYTYDL
+292 GTNNGVYTYDL

-316 ITAGSKAADTAKA
+316 IATGDKASVSAKA
-329 TKNLTIGTGTD
+329 TSGLYIGDNSKTA

-358 TLKALYGSMGYVDAA
+358 KLYASWGNMGYIDAA
-373 KKTTSVVSG
+373 KKTTSAG
-382 TTYTAPTANVRT
+382 TYTVASANVRT
-394 DVSNIK
+394 DISNIK
-400 YGAPVIAIYTTST
+400 YGAPVVVVYTTSKT
-413 TETTTASTH
+413 DNTLH
-422 GLYIYPVTSTTGVVK
+422 GMYVYPMTSTTGVVK
-437 GYTQDA
+437 AVAQDG
-443 GKVVTVTLSDGTV
+443 GKVVSVTLADGTV
-456 LKRSVLANE
+456 LKQSVLK
-465 SGDREYYTVGNT
+465 GDVNREYYVIGNV

-525 INVTTGE
+525 INVSTGE
-532 FAFYPVRFVDR
+532 FAFYPVRFVNR
-543 NDDAYTD
+543 NDEAFSETLFRPAY
-550 FGDFY
+550 GQ
-555 VPRYGMYFDIS
+555 YFDIS
-566 ATAGSDGRYVAE
+566 ATAGNDGRYVAE
-578 LITADDNTYASG
+578 LIEAGNDNTYAAG
-590 YVVVNQAEFKLGQN
+590 YIVATGLFKLGQN
-604 SEWYYDAKAQGGAK
+604 NEWYYDSKTNTHK
-618 LFFNGETVT
+618 TLFFNGETVT
-627 FLVATGTGANMK
+627 FLVAVGTGANMK

-661 KLTNAAFTVTK
+661 ELRNAAFTVTQ
-672 TQTDHWNASTIF
+672 TQTGHWNASTIF

-696 VFIPSDISSGGWKEV
+696 VFIPTDITSNGWREV

-743 IFTGGKLVRGFYTI
+743 IFTDGKLVRGFYTM
-757 EVEYDRNGNPVYDLT
+757 EVFYDRNGNPVYKLT
-772 QKLDNAWN
+772 QKMDNGVG

-789 FADTMVNGTWLFYGD
+789 FADTMVGNTWLFYGTVNGAR
-804 YKTFTAT
+804 KTFTAV
-811 ETGTKIVDLTSHGI
+811 EGTTKVLDLSGHGI
-825 ASITDL
+825 NSITGLWQYIRSYNADKL
-831 FRYVKAHGENSVDI
+831 EF
-845 AFTVDPNTKTV
+845 AFTVDPNTMKV

-867 AQYNISLSAEMQ
+867 AQYNISLSADMI
-879 AAGWR
+879 AAGWV
-884 FLKGS
+884 FKDG
-889 DPTAANAL
+889 DKT
-897 STSIALNDDAA
+897 STSITLNDAAA
-908 WAASKAGK
+908 WAASNARK

-923 SRFAKNDTT
+923 KTFAEKSTT
-932 YTFTLG
+932 YTYKVG
-938 YHESNDKA
+938 YYESGDKTA
-946 EDVATT
+946 TQVVAST
-952 SVMNNGVVTAELK
+952 MDKGVVTAELP
-965 LLPLNNDNAKTWNYV
+965 LTALNNTTAKTRNYV
-980 VDELNNKEAIEF
+980 VCALNNEKAIDFKVGKNSSGTDLNQYYEIEKVSVPTGSSLKDNEF
-992 TIGSNDEGFDYN
+992 IFGTPVTVTVKITQTVPQKY
-1004 SIYEVESVKVPTG
+1004 VELTFSSEFKDRGVADIVVKVPTEV
-1017 YTSTTAAG
+1017 TS
-1025 KFTFGVPVQVTLI
+1025 VYQ
-1038 SKLNVEQNYITFTF
+1038 
-1052 ENQFKDEADIKVTV
+1052 TV
-1066 PVTKGSDYQRIT
+1066 T
-1078 FTVYPMCSGTYELVS
+1078 FTVYPMASGTYTLTG
-1093 ANYSIAPAAN
+1093 AAWA

>member
-227 NNIGTSLATDVF
+227 NNIGTSLATDVYD
-239 GLSKATGIV
+239 LKYAQGIV
-248 VDVEGMGAGYTVL
+248 VDVEGNGAGYTVV
-261 SKDYNYKN
+261 SKDYSTANV
-269 ATDKIK
+269 TDKIK

-283 YHAARIWYT
+283 YHAARVWYT
-292 TSGGVKTSVYTYDL
+292 GTNTGVYTYDL
-306 AKTTTYKCQE
+306 AKTTTYKCTE
-316 ITAGSKAADTAKA
+316 ITSGDKASSTAK
-329 TKNLTIGTGTD
+329 TTGLTIGDKTKTA

-345 IDNSAISAGSAYV
+345 IDNSAISAGTAYV
-358 TLKALYGSMGYVDAA
+358 KLYASWGYMGYVDSA
-373 KKTTSVVSG
+373 KKTTSVVDG
-382 TTYTAPTANVRT
+382 KTYTVASANVRT

-400 YGAPVIAIYTTST
+400 YNAPVVYVYTTST
-413 TETTTASTH
+413 TDSTAH
-422 GLYIYPVTSTTGVVK
+422 GMYIYPMTSTTGVVK
-437 GYTQDA
+437 GINKDGNQ
-443 GKVVTVTLSDGTV
+443 VVSVTLADGTV
-456 LKRSVLANE
+456 LNRSVLANKA
-465 SGDREYYTVGNT
+465 GDREYYVIGNT

-487 VMYATKDYARTLWA
+487 VMYATKDHARTLWA

-515 NTDQGREYRF
+515 NTDRGREYRF

-543 NDDAYTD
+543 DDNEVVNIDSFIRAHY
-550 FGDFY
+550 GD
-555 VPRYGMYFDIS
+555 YFDIS

-578 LITADDNTYASG
+578 LISADDNTYAAG
-590 YVVVNQAEFKLGQN
+590 YIVVNQAEFKLGQN
-604 SEWYYDAKAQGGAK
+604 SEWYYNATTASGSK
-618 LFFNGETVT
+618 LFFDGTTVK
-627 FLVATGTGANMK
+627 FLVAVGTGANMK

-661 KLTNAAFTVTK
+661 KLNDAALTVTM
-672 TQTDHWNASTIF
+672 TQTGHWNASTIF
-684 VMAANLSTMSNY
+684 VMAANLSSMSNY
-696 VFIPSDISSGGWKEV
+696 VFIPNDIASTAWREV
-711 SGDVSNYFVTYG
+711 GGDVSNYYVVYG
-723 GAYLEGTEISVTF
+723 GAYLEGTEINVTF
-736 DASDINT
+736 DSRVISGTFQNN
-743 IFTGGKLVRGFYTI
+743 GKLTRGFYTM
-757 EVEYDRNGNPVYDLT
+757 EVEYDRDGNPVYKLT
-772 QKLDNAWN
+772 QKMDNGVG
-780 ELCYYQNVS
+780 ELCFYQHVS
-789 FADTMVNGTWLFYGD
+789 FTDTAVNGTWLFNGKYP
-804 YKTFTAT
+804 AV
-811 ETGTKIVDLTSHGI
+811 EGTTKVLDLSGHGI
-825 ASITDL
+825 NSITGLWQYISSYNADKL
-831 FRYVKAHGENSVDI
+831 EF
-845 AFTVDPNTKTV
+845 AFTVDPNTKKV

-867 AQYNISLSAEMQ
+867 AQYTFTLSQTMID
-879 AAGWR
+879 AGWKI
-884 FLKGS
+884 LLGS
-889 DPTAANAL
+889 DPTKAGALVTSVSVNDTDAWTVSTAGGKTIKLYNPLFKDKSTSYDYDVDYYQKVPTVLAANEASGKMVKGVVTVDL
-897 STSIALNDDAA
+897 TVASLNNIVKTREIVIDKLNNE
-908 WAASKAGK
+908 KAVSFEIGAGLTTYYNVKSVTVPTGK
-916 TPVTLYN
+916 SLAQDSYTFGTPVTVTLRVTQEVSKSY
-923 SRFAKNDTT
+923 AKL
-932 YTFTLG
+932 TFTNEFG
-938 YHESNDKA
+938 ADPI
-946 EDVATT
+946 
-952 SVMNNGVVTAELK
+952 VVTLK
-965 LLPLNNDNAKTWNYV
+965 LNIT
-980 VDELNNKEAIEF
+980 
-992 TIGSNDEGFDYN
+992 TDYQD
-1004 SIYEVESVKVPTG
+1004 V
-1017 YTSTTAAG
+1017 
-1025 KFTFGVPVQVTLI
+1025 
-1038 SKLNVEQNYITFTF
+1038 TFTC
-1052 ENQFKDEADIKVTV
+1052 
-1066 PVTKGSDYQRIT
+1066 
-1078 FTVYPMCSGTYELVS
+1078 YPLASGTYTLTGAEWV
-1093 ANYSIAPAAN
+1093 

>member
-191 REQAA
+191 REQAV
-196 LYAFNALK
+196 LYAFNALN

-218 FGIQGYTTV
+218 YGIQGYTTV
-227 NNIGTSLATDVF
+227 NNIGSTLAKDVYD
-239 GLSKATGIV
+239 LKYAQGII
-248 VDVEGMGAGYTVL
+248 VDAEGMGAGYTVV
-261 SKDYNYKN
+261 SKDYSTANVTN
-269 ATDKIK
+269 KIK

-283 YHAARIWYT
+283 YHAARVWYT
-292 TSGGVKTSVYTYDL
+292 GTNNGVYTYDL

-316 ITAGSKAADTAKA
+316 IATGDKASVSAKA
-329 TKNLTIGTGTD
+329 TSGLYIGDNSKTA

-345 IDNSAISAGSAYV
+345 IDNSAVSAGSAYV
-358 TLKALYGSMGYVDAA
+358 KLYASAGSMGYVDAA
-373 KKTTSVVSG
+373 KKTTSVVDG
-382 TTYTAPTANVRT
+382 KAYTVPSANVRT
-394 DVSNIK
+394 DISNIK
-400 YGAPVIAIYTTST
+400 YGAPVVYVYTTST
-413 TETTTASTH
+413 TDKTLH
-422 GLYIYPVTSTTGVVK
+422 GLYVYPMTSTTGVVK
-437 GYTQDA
+437 AVAQDA
-443 GKVVTVTLSDGTV
+443 GKVVSVTLADGTV
-456 LKRSVLANE
+456 LKQSELKGDANHE
-465 SGDREYYTVGNT
+465 HYVIGNT

-501 YTGEWRATGNYGDI
+501 YTNEWRATGNYGDI
-515 NTDQGREYRF
+515 NTDRGREYRF
-525 INVTTGE
+525 YNVTTGE
-532 FAFYPVRFVDR
+532 EKFFPVRFVDR
-543 NDDAYTD
+543 NDHEIGNIDEFIRPAY
-550 FGDFY
+550 GS
-555 VPRYGMYFDIS
+555 YFDIS

-590 YVVVNQAEFKLGQN
+590 YVVVNKAEFKLGQN
-604 SEWYYDAKAQGGAK
+604 SEWYYDATTESGSK
-618 LFFNGETVT
+618 LFFDGTTVK
-627 FLVATGTGANMK
+627 FLVAVGTGANMK
-639 VNSYTGIAGLKEA
+639 VNSYTGVAALKEA

-661 KLTNAAFTVTK
+661 ELRNAAFTVTQ
-672 TQTDHWNASTIF
+672 TQTGHWNASTIF

-696 VFIPSDISSGGWKEV
+696 VFIPTDITSNGWREV

-743 IFTGGKLVRGFYTI
+743 IFTDGKLVRGFYTM
-757 EVEYDRNGNPVYDLT
+757 EVFYDRNGNPVYKLT
-772 QKLDNAWN
+772 QKMDNGVG
-780 ELCYYQNVS
+780 ELCFYQNVS
-789 FADTMVNGTWLFYGD
+789 FTDTAVNGTWLFNGKY
-804 YKTFTAT
+804 TAV
-811 ETGTKIVDLTSHGI
+811 EGTTKVLDLSGHGI
-825 ASITDL
+825 NSITGLWQYISSYNADKL
-831 FRYVKAHGENSVDI
+831 EF
-845 AFTVDPNTKTV
+845 AFTVDPNTMKV

-867 AQYNISLSAEMQ
+867 AQYNISLSADMI
-879 AAGWR
+879 AAGWV
-884 FLKGS
+884 FKDG
-889 DPTAANAL
+889 DKT
-897 STSIALNDDAA
+897 STSVSLNDAAA
-908 WAASKAGK
+908 WAASKDGK

-923 SRFAKNDTT
+923 AKFAKNSTD
-932 YTFTLG
+932 YPFKLG
-938 YHESNDKA
+938 YYESADKSALTA
-946 EDVATT
+946 ET
-952 SVMNNGVVTAELK
+952 SNMTNGVVTATLT
-965 LLPLNNDNAKTWNYV
+965 LNPITKTTKTWNYV
-980 VDELNNKEAIEF
+980 VNALNNNEAITF
-992 TIGSNDEGFDYN
+992 SLGTN
-1004 SIYEVESVKVPTG
+1004 SRGDDLNNYYKIESVKVPAG
-1017 YTSTTAAG
+1017 YTSTTDSG
-1025 KFTFGVPVQVTLI
+1025 KFIFGTPVVVTLSTKFGAEKSYI
-1038 SKLNVEQNYITFTF
+1038 EFIFENEFKASANIDVVSAVKVTDEYQYITL
-1052 ENQFKDEADIKVTV
+1052 
-1066 PVTKGSDYQRIT
+1066 
-1078 FTVYPMCSGTYELVS
+1078 TVYPMCSGNYKLTS
-1093 ANYSIAPAAN
+1093 AEYCVAPAT

>member
-30 AVENFTDDYQKVG
+30 KVESFTDDYQKVG

-218 FGIQGYTTV
+218 FGIEGYTTV
-227 NNIGTSLATDVF
+227 NNIGSSLATDVYD
-239 GLSKATGIV
+239 LKYAQGIV
-248 VDVEGMGAGYTVL
+248 VDVEGNGAGYTVV
-261 SKDYNYKN
+261 SKDYSTANVTN
-269 ATDKIK
+269 KIK

-283 YHAARIWYT
+283 YHAARVWYT
-292 TSGGVKTSVYTYDL
+292 GTNTGVYTYDL

-316 ITAGSKAADTAKA
+316 IATGDKASVSAKA
-329 TKNLTIGTGTD
+329 TSGLYIGDNSKTA

-345 IDNSAISAGSAYV
+345 IDNSAVSAGSAYV
-358 TLKALYGSMGYVDAA
+358 KLYASAGSMGYVDAA
-373 KKTTSVVSG
+373 KKTTSVVDG
-382 TTYTAPTANVRT
+382 KAYTVPSANVRT
-394 DVSNIK
+394 DISNIK
-400 YGAPVIAIYTTST
+400 YGAPVVYVYTTST
-413 TETTTASTH
+413 TDKTLH
-422 GLYIYPVTSTTGVVK
+422 GLYVYPMTSTTGTVK
-437 GYTQDA
+437 SIAKENGA
-443 GKVVTVTLSDGTV
+443 IVSVTLADGTV
-456 LKRSVLANE
+456 LKQSVLANNA
-465 SGDREYYTVGNT
+465 GDREYYVIGNV

-515 NTDQGREYRF
+515 NTDRGREYRF
-525 INVTTGE
+525 INVSTGE
-532 FAFYPVRFVDR
+532 FAFYPVRFVNR
-543 NDDAYTD
+543 NDEAFSETLFRPAY
-550 FGDFY
+550 GQ
-555 VPRYGMYFDIS
+555 YFDIS
-566 ATAGSDGRYVAE
+566 ATAGNDGRYVAE
-578 LITADDNTYASG
+578 LIEAGDDNTYAAG
-590 YVVVNQAEFKLGQN
+590 YIVATGLFKLGQN
-604 SEWYYDAKAQGGAK
+604 HEWYYVSGAHTYDK
-618 LFFNGETVT
+618 LYFNNETVK
-627 FLVATGTGANMK
+627 FLVAVGTGANMK
-639 VNSYTGIAGLKEA
+639 VNSYTGVAALKEA

-661 KLTNAAFTVTK
+661 ELRNAAFTVTQ
-672 TQTDHWNASTIF
+672 TQTGHWNASTIF

-696 VFIPSDISSGGWKEV
+696 VFIPSDISSGGWREV
-711 SGDVSNYFVTYG
+711 DGDVSNYFVTYG
-723 GAYLEGTEISVTF
+723 GAYLEGNEISVTF
-736 DASDINT
+736 DSRDINT
-743 IFTGGKLVRGFYTI
+743 IFTGGKLVRGFYTM
-757 EVEYDRNGNPVYDLT
+757 EVFYDRNGNPVYKLT
-772 QKLDNAWN
+772 QKMDNGVG
-780 ELCYYQNVS
+780 ELCFYQNVS
-789 FADTMVNGTWLFYGD
+789 FTDTAVNGTWLFNGKY
-804 YKTFTAT
+804 TAV
-811 ETGTKIVDLTSHGI
+811 EGTTKVLDLSGHGI
-825 ASITDL
+825 NSITGLWQYISSYNADKL
-831 FRYVKAHGENSVDI
+831 EF
-845 AFTVDPNTKTV
+845 AFTVDPNTMKV

-867 AQYNISLSAEMQ
+867 AQYNISLSADMI
-879 AAGWR
+879 AAGWV
-884 FLKGS
+884 FKDG
-889 DPTAANAL
+889 DKT
-897 STSIALNDDAA
+897 STSITLNDAAA
-908 WAASKAGK
+908 WAASNARK

-923 SRFAKNDTT
+923 AKFAKNSTD
-932 YTFTLG
+932 YTFNLG
-938 YHESNDKA
+938 YYESADKTA
-946 EDVATT
+946 TSTAVTSNMTKGVVDATLTLKPITATT
-952 SVMNNGVVTAELK
+952 
-965 LLPLNNDNAKTWNYV
+965 KTWNYV
-980 VDELNNKEAIEF
+980 VNALNNNEAITF
-992 TIGSNDEGFDYN
+992 SLGMNSKGDDLSNYYK
-1004 SIYEVESVKVPTG
+1004 IESVKVPAG
-1017 YTSTTAAG
+1017 YTSTTDSG
-1025 KFTFGVPVQVTLI
+1025 KFIFGTPVVVTL
-1038 SKLNVEQNYITFTF
+1038 STKFGADKSYIEFIF
-1052 ENQFKDEADIKVTV
+1052 DNEFNANADIKVV
-1066 PVTKGSDYQRIT
+1066 SAVKVTDEYQYIT
-1078 FTVYPMCSGTYELVS
+1078 LTVYPMCSGNYKLIS
-1093 ANYSIAPAAN
+1093 AEYCVAPAT